1 MWAKC
6 LHSIKLVGV
15 YKLMD
20 NLPEEFR
27 CTACHSLII
36 PSQKPDEYKR
46 ALNGECRLCP
56 DKPHKIHRRKQ
67 K

>member
-1 MWAKC
+1 
-6 LHSIKLVGV
+6 
-15 YKLMD
+15 MD